1 MLRFIPLLGMI
12 TKTLACVPQDGKCSS
27 DNARGKQL
35 YLQKC
40 AACHGAQLKGAGPE
54 SLGLGAPPPNLR
66 GLSAAN
72 GGIFLSGFVLSK
84 IYGPLGHNSVNTAM
98 LEFGDDDLGPL
109 VQVEEDGMPTP
120 TPADP
125 LALATLSGNAE
136 ELIWL
141 MRA

>member
-1 MLRFIPLLGMI
+1 M
-12 TKTLACVPQDGKCSS
+12 
-27 DNARGKQL
+27 
-35 YLQKC
+35 
-40 AACHGAQLKGAGPE
+40 
-54 SLGLGAPPPNLR
+54 GLGAPPPNLR